1 MTIKVL
7 RTHWKAA
14 GAGLA
19 AGLHAQHG
27 RVGAYRQKCAQV
39 AHDDYLGFR
48 LRAAT
53 VASESAAV

>member
-7 RTHWKAA
+7 RTPWKAA

-39 AHDDYLGFR
+39 AHEGYPGFR

-53 VASESAAV
+53 VASESAAA